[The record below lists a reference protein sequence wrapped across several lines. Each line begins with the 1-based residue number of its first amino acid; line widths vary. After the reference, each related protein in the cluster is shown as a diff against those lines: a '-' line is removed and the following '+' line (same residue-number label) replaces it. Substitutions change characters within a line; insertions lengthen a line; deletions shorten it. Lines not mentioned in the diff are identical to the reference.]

1 MFPLRDSI
9 PSFRPPVINVM
20 VILSCVAV
28 FVYQLTLGP
37 ALQQFIEA
45 RAFVP
50 ARLFFPGA
58 FDTGVAFALGTT
70 VFSMF
75 LHGGWLHLIGNMW
88 FLWVFGDNVE
98 DALGHLRYLVFYLVC
113 GVAAALTQGVMDP
126 GSVVPMVG
134 ASGAVAGVLGA
145 YFVWFPWAQVRSLV
159 FLVFIFTVA
168 DIPAFF
174 FLLLWFVFQFFSGTL
189 ALSAAGGS
197 GGGVAW
203 FAHVGG
209 FAVGAAL
216 AAWLRLT
223 RRVSLPARYTTIR
236 GRW

>member
-1 MFPLRDSI
+1 MFPLWDSI
-9 PSFRPPVINVM
+9 PSVRSPVTNVM
-20 VILSCVAV
+20 LILACVAV
-28 FVYQLTLGP
+28 FGYQLTLGP
-37 ALQQFIEA
+37 ALQQFVEA

-50 ARLFFPGA
+50 ARLFFPEA
-58 FDTGVAFALGTT
+58 FDTGVVFALGTA

-113 GVAAALTQGVMDP
+113 GVAAAVAQGVMDP

-159 FLVFIFTVA
+159 FLFFIFTVA

-174 FLLLWFVFQFFSGTL
+174 FLLLWFVLQFFSGTL
-189 ALSAAGGS
+189 ALSATGAS

-209 FAVGAAL
+209 FAAGAAL
-216 AAWLRLT
+216 AVWLRLT
-223 RRVSLPARYTTIR
+223 RRVSLPVRSALIR
-236 GRW
+236 GHQ